1 MIKTID
7 NFLNNSDLQFL
18 KSFANDNVDFY
29 TLKKLGNSF
38 INFNCQSGNE
48 NDMKNVLGVLWVSI
62 LSKVKTSLRNII
74 SSDLLLYSIKISVTT
89 ESYVMHK
96 HLDDRVHG
104 RSLDKSYTCI
114 IYLTDHWVES
124 MGGLWDGGN
133 ELIVPHYNKLLVY
146 SRDIAHSV
154 TSSLTTWPNHRTIL
168 LTSWCSH

>member
-62 LSKVKTSLRNII
+62 LSKVKKSLRNIT

-89 ESYVMHK
+89 ES
-96 HLDDRVHG
+96 
-104 RSLDKSYTCI
+104 
-114 IYLTDHWVES
+114 
-124 MGGLWDGGN
+124 
-133 ELIVPHYNKLLVY
+133 
-146 SRDIAHSV
+146 
-154 TSSLTTWPNHRTIL
+154 
-168 LTSWCSH
+168 